1 MSDQSRERSAGP
13 ASRGADRGDPC
24 TVADVMKTD
33 VVTAPADLP
42 LGDFVR
48 LLTEERISGTP
59 VVDEA
64 GDVVGVASY
73 ADVVRAARRQTE
85 AALDEGGEAAGP
97 PCAPPADAERGSTFF
112 RAPGRG
118 PELVELLHHQDMPED
133 LGDCTVGDV
142 MTPALF
148 WVRPEAS
155 LAEAA
160 SLLSEVHVHR
170 ALVFDGD
177 ALVGIVTAFD
187 LLAELSRGGGPEAEA

>member
-1 MSDQSRERSAGP
+1 MSDQGRERSADPGG
-13 ASRGADRGDPC
+13 RGADRDGPR
-24 TVADVMKTD
+24 TVADVMKRD
-33 VVTAPADLP
+33 VVTAPAGMP

-59 VVDEA
+59 VVDDA

-85 AALDEGGEAAGP
+85 AALDEGGEARAS
-97 PCAPPADAERGSTFF
+97 PCAPPADSDRGSTYF

-118 PELVELLHHQDMPED
+118 PELVEVLHHEGIPED
-133 LGDCTVGDV
+133 LGACTVGDV

-177 ALVGIVTAFD
+177 GLVGIVTAFD
-187 LLAELSRGGGPEAEA
+187 LLAELSRGGGPEPGG